1 METLQSR
8 YKVLFDVMLHVL
20 AVLTII
26 PLAPIVNR
34 VIPPMLVGGYN
45 ADLIVAILISALF
58 VRFVLWL
65 FKPLIIPSFIMVV
78 LIMMFNTFTNTYTVS
93 SVVMDYK
100 NMVNTNWHNREKKEK
115 DLFLVKPSLFDSE
128 VEKAVKGMKNKVS
141 WKDSIVR
148 NYAVKSSTR
157 YFNDAYRNYGA
168 TARYLSLFKTIN
180 RNFKYVPDPMRD
192 EYYATPSE
200 TIENG
205 LSGDCDDHTILM
217 ISAMKSI
224 GAKTRMV
231 LTVDHVYP
239 ELYCGDKASFQKIQ
253 EAIMELFPSEYNN
266 GLYYREENGNYWLNL
281 DYSAKHPGGPYVNNK
296 AYAVVEF

>member
-1 METLQSR
+1 MENLQTK
-8 YKVLFDVMLHVL
+8 YKFLFDLLLHVL
-20 AVLTII
+20 AILTII

-34 VIPPMLVGGYN
+34 VIPPLLVGGYN
-45 ADLIVAILISALF
+45 ADLIIAILISALF

-78 LIMMFNTFTNTYTVS
+78 VIMMFNAFTNTYTVS
-93 SVVMDYK
+93 SVVMDYR
-100 NMVNTNWHNREKKEK
+100 NMVSVNWSNREKKEK
-115 DLFLVKPSLFDSE
+115 DLFLIKPSLFDSE
-128 VEKAVKGMKNKVS
+128 VEKAVKGMKAKIN
-141 WKDSIVR
+141 WKDSLVR
-148 NYAVKSSTR
+148 NYAVKSATK
-157 YFNDAYRNYGA
+157 YFNDNYRQYGS
-168 TARYLSLFKTIN
+168 TARYLSLFKQIN
-180 RNFKYVPDPMRD
+180 GNFKYVPDPLRD

-200 TIENG
+200 TIGNG

-217 ISAMKSI
+217 ISAFKAI

-239 ELYCGDKASFQKIQ
+239 ELYCGNKESFLKIQ
-253 EAIMELFPSEYNN
+253 DAIMDLFPQENIN

-281 DYSAKHPGGPYVNNK
+281 DYSARYPGGPYANNK